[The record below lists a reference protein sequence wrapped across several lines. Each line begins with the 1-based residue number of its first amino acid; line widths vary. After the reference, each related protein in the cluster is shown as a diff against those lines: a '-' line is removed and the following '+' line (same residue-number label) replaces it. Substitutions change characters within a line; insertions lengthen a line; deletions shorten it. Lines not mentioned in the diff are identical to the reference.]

1 MIIEDSEADEIV
13 YKGVEDCLVAE
24 KGELGG
30 RESESTLA
38 DREIL
43 FTGTSNI
50 LWHPK
55 GGG

>member
-1 MIIEDSEADEIV
+1 MIIEDLEADEIV